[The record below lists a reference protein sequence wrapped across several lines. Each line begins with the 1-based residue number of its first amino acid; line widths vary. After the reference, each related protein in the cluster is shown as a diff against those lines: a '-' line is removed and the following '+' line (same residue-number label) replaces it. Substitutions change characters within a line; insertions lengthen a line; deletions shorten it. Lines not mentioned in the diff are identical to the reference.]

1 MLTKIILSLAGIGL
15 MYYEKVVDENM
26 TAAESA
32 RKEYKASCDMKVDLL
47 FTEQEFSCSTI
58 LKSDYAVGFGFLQN
72 VNIYK
77 FFCKRYPK
85 IYCFI
90 FKINH
95 REIQTEIFQVL
106 PVDSPFIQPNYV
118 YGLWHYILQL
128 FVAILGD
135 GKFLLKINDMSFSS
149 SISFPNSFCR
159 WNRCLCLFH
168 VRDDKTRSNVP
179 RLHYLPLHQR
189 RLFRPRHSKT
199 RCTRETQAS
208 LGSFCVLYTFLYPR
222 NYFLIQSQLIYRE

>member
-72 VNIYK
+72 VNIYE
-77 FFCKRYPK
+77 FSA
-85 IYCFI
+85 
-90 FKINH
+90 N
-95 REIQTEIFQVL
+95 VL

-135 GKFLLKINDMSFSS
+135 
-149 SISFPNSFCR
+149 
-159 WNRCLCLFH
+159 
-168 VRDDKTRSNVP
+168 
-179 RLHYLPLHQR
+179 
-189 RLFRPRHSKT
+189 
-199 RCTRETQAS
+199 AS
-208 LGSFCVLYTFLYPR
+208 LSRTLSVGGIGASVYFTYAMIKLEAMCLACIICHFINVAFFVLDTAKPAAPEKLKR
-222 NYFLIQSQLIYRE
+222 H